1 MIAIDWG
8 TSSLRGAR
16 LDTQGRVLDERQ
28 ADRGILKVPPGG
40 FEAVFESL
48 FGDWWTPG
56 TPCLMAGMVGS
67 RQGWQEAPY
76 CPCPAGL
83 DDLAGALHW
92 VVPGR
97 LAIVPGLCQPST
109 PGAEAW
115 AAPPDVM
122 RGEEVQIFG
131 ALEALRLQDATLVL
145 PGTHSKWVQ
154 VRGGRITSFRTHMSG
169 ECYQW
174 LRHQSLLSRTLPDT
188 DPAALDTDA
197 FTRGV
202 QRALQGHGLLHN
214 AFGTRTLALF
224 NQVPAERL
232 GDYLSGLVIGEEI
245 RHEAGPTAPP
255 DPPVVL
261 MGAPALLERYRLALS
276 MAHIPTEQAPAQL
289 GYRTLWQ
296 LQQLQ

>member
-1 MIAIDWG
+1 MIAVDWG

-16 LDTQGRVLDERQ
+16 LDGQGRVLEERQ
-28 ADRGILKVPPGG
+28 ADRGILHVPAGG
-40 FEAVFESL
+40 FQDVFESL
-48 FGDWWTPG
+48 FGDWWTPD

-67 RQGWQEAPY
+67 RQGWAEAPY

-92 VVPGR
+92 LVPGR
-97 LAIVPGLCQPST
+97 LAIVPGLCQPGA
-109 PGAEAW
+109 PGEPPW
-115 AAPPDVM
+115 ASPPDVM

-131 ALEALRLQDATLVL
+131 ALDALQRQDATLVL

-154 VRGGRITSFRTHMSG
+154 VRGGRIESFRTHMTG
-169 ECYQW
+169 ECFQW
-174 LRHQSLLSRTLPDT
+174 LRHQSLLARTLPEADA
-188 DPAALDTDA
+188 AALDTEA
-197 FTRGV
+197 FTHGV
-202 QRALQGHGLLHN
+202 RRALQGHGLLHN

-224 NQVPAERL
+224 EQVPSHRL

-245 RHEAGPTAPP
+245 RHEAGSVAST

-261 MGAPALLERYRLALS
+261 IGAPALLERYRLALTL
-276 MAHIPTEQAPAQL
+276 AHIPTVQAPAQL
-289 GYRTLWQ
+289 GYRTLWR

>member
-16 LDTQGRVLDERQ
+16 LDAQGGVLEERQ
-28 ADRGILKVPPGG
+28 AAHGILNVPAGG
-40 FEAVFESL
+40 FPAVFKSL
-48 FGDWWTPG
+48 FGDWWTPD

-67 RQGWQEAPY
+67 RQGWQEAAY

-83 DDLAGALHW
+83 QDLAAALLW
-92 VVPGR
+92 LVPGR
-97 LAIVPGLCQPST
+97 LAIVPGLCQPSA
-109 PGAEAW
+109 PGTEPW
-115 AAPPDVM
+115 ASPPDVM

-131 ALEALRLQDATLVL
+131 ALDQLQQQDATVVL

-154 VRGGRITSFRTHMSG
+154 VRGGRIEAFHTHMTG

-174 LRHQSLLSRTLPDT
+174 LRHQSLLSRTLPEAD
-188 DPAALDTDA
+188 AAVLDTEA
-197 FTRGV
+197 FSQGV

-224 NQVPAERL
+224 DELPPQRL
-232 GDYLSGLVIGEEI
+232 PDYLSGLVIGEEV
-245 RHEAGPTAPP
+245 RHEKASAVSAN
-255 DPPVVL
+255 PVVL
-261 MGAPALLERYRLALS
+261 IGAPALLERYRLAL
-276 MAHIPTEQAPAQL
+276 ALARIPSVQAPAQL

>member
-16 LDTQGRVLDERQ
+16 LDAQGRVLDERQ
-28 ADRGILKVPPGG
+28 AERGILNVPAGG
-40 FEAVFESL
+40 FQAVFESL

-56 TPCLMAGMVGS
+56 TLCLMAGMVGS

-76 CPCPAGL
+76 CACPAGL
-83 DDLAGALHW
+83 EDLASALHW
-92 VVPGR
+92 LVPGR
-97 LAIVPGLCQPST
+97 LAIVPGLCQPSA
-109 PGAEAW
+109 PGTEAW
-115 AAPPDVM
+115 AAPADVM

-131 ALEALRLQDATLVL
+131 ALDALQSQDATLVL

-188 DPAALDTDA
+188 DAGTLDTEA
-197 FTRGV
+197 FTHGV

-224 NQVPAERL
+224 DQVPATRL
-232 GDYLSGLVIGEEI
+232 PDYLSGLVIGEEI
-245 RHEAGPTAPP
+245 QHEASAHAETA
-255 DPPVVL
+255 PVVL
-261 MGAPALLERYRLALS
+261 MGAPTLLERYRLALS
-276 MAHIPTEQAPAQL
+276 LAHIPTVQAPAQL
-289 GYRTLWQ
+289 GYRTLWR